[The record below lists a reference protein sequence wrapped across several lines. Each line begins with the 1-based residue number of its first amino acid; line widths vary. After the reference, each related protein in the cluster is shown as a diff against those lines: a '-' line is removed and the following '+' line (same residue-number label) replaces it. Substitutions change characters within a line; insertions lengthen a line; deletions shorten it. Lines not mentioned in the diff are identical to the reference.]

1 VKGTIPF
8 PLNRGSAANTKEG
21 IMEKFIT
28 RVVAAVASGA
38 TTLVLFSAVVSLA
51 DDDKA
56 RMLAARTKPTTVA
69 AQSVNAIRR

>member
-1 VKGTIPF
+1 
-8 PLNRGSAANTKEG
+8 
-21 IMEKFIT
+21 MEKFIT